1 MNLVVCADIYD
12 IAELSPRLAAVQV
25 MIQLRKFAQKVQRGQ
40 QQGGDAE
47 AEAAS
52 APRKSRSPT
61 SQRISLNSDASQ
73 LLGTDMTGIDTSV
86 GGEPDVPTMQ
96 QCEAWAHGQLGPGH
110 VR

>member
-1 MNLVVCADIYD
+1 MVCADMCD
-12 IAELSPRLAAVQV
+12 AAELSPQLSAAVQV

-61 SQRISLNSDASQ
+61 SQRIGLNSDASQ

-86 GGEPDVPTMQ
+86 GGELHMPTMQ
-96 QCEAWAHGQLGPGH
+96 LCKA
-110 VR
+110 

>member
-1 MNLVVCADIYD
+1 VTLVVCTGIYD
-12 IAELSPRLAAVQV
+12 VAELSPRLSAAVQV

-61 SQRISLNSDASQ
+61 SQRIGLNSDASQ

-96 QCEAWAHGQLGPGH
+96 LCKA
-110 VR
+110 

>member
-1 MNLVVCADIYD
+1 MTLVVCADIYD
-12 IAELSPRLAAVQV
+12 VAQLSPRLSAAVQV

-52 APRKSRSPT
+52 VPRKSRSPT

-96 QCEAWAHGQLGPGH
+96 LCKA
-110 VR
+110 